1 MQYNNNENND
11 EPTFKEKLCIGAVG
25 VIVAFAIF
33 YGYSGFSFSS
43 ILKELGNHIYSPDG
57 TVYVGADNNKITLIN
72 NESAKDV
79 TFNEVMSF
87 INQDKTDKIE
97 YNMNSFT
104 CGDYAEQVQ
113 NNAENAGIKCAWV
126 GIDFTQGGGHA
137 CNAFNTTDKGLIF
150 IDCTTGDYIIK
161 NMAIGNIY
169 QPVQITKDNS
179 IIEPMGTIQD
189 YDIHWE

>member
-1 MQYNNNENND
+1 
-11 EPTFKEKLCIGAVG
+11 
-25 VIVAFAIF
+25 
-33 YGYSGFSFSS
+33 
-43 ILKELGNHIYSPDG
+43 
-57 TVYVGADNNKITLIN
+57 
-72 NESAKDV
+72 
-79 TFNEVMSF
+79 
-87 INQDKTDKIE
+87 
-97 YNMNSFT
+97 MNSFT